1 MLTDKAVAQKQFMVQ
16 PNMPRF
22 VRRGDK
28 ATIAASLVNMAA
40 QTVSGVARIELSDP
54 VSESVVY
61 RASKK
66 FSVAEGE
73 SGVVSFG
80 FDVPQKYDVLV
91 CTITASAGE
100 FSDGER
106 HYLPVLTDKQ
116 WVTETVAVQVD
127 GDEEKTISTSNLFNG
142 SSKTATDC
150 RLTVEMT
157 ANPDWY
163 AVQALPVA
171 GNPQNED
178 ALSWATAYYANAL
191 AGVIVEANPRI
202 KKVFEAWQA
211 NGGDKET
218 LLSNLERNADLKN
231 ILLKETPWITEAVD
245 ETEQKRRIA
254 LLFDLNTMR
263 SRQQTAVQKL
273 ASLQNADGAWSWY
286 KGMPGSR
293 YVTTQIVEEFARLKV
308 MGVTLDGTVAA
319 SYAKAVKYLASCAKK
334 NYEEMKRMEKKT
346 GHAVN
351 ILNEQTIHY
360 LYICSLDKVAMRGA
374 DKSVNDYFIAK
385 LENRSAGYTIYGKAL
400 VAIVMQGAG
409 KTKQAAELVQ
419 SIKEYSVYTSE
430 MGRYFDT
437 KKALY
442 SWRNYKIPTE
452 VAAMEAVYRVSPDVK
467 MLNEMKQWLL
477 KQKQVQMWESS
488 ISTADAVYAFL
499 CMNGNKLNS
508 TGKMTATVG
517 RAVFHTPDDALGYT
531 RKTLTGAETK
541 VASLRMEKKG
551 EGLGWG
557 AVYAQYHEDLSRLSE
572 YKGNGVTIVRDYL
585 LNGKAVRSGQ
595 ALRIGDKLTVRLTV
609 KADRD
614 MDFIQIKDG
623 CAACMEPT
631 DQLSGYTWNDG
642 LGFYRASYDA
652 STCFFIDRMPKG
664 THQIEYT
671 VHVDRAG
678 TYQSGIA
685 TVQSAYSPEFGGH
698 SAGFTVVVEK

>member
-1 MLTDKAVAQKQFMVQ
+1 
-16 PNMPRF
+16 
-22 VRRGDK
+22 
-28 ATIAASLVNMAA
+28 
-40 QTVSGVARIELSDP
+40 
-54 VSESVVY
+54 
-61 RASKK
+61 
-66 FSVAEGE
+66 
-73 SGVVSFG
+73 
-80 FDVPQKYDVLV
+80 
-91 CTITASAGE
+91 
-100 FSDGER
+100 
-106 HYLPVLTDKQ
+106 
-116 WVTETVAVQVD
+116 
-127 GDEEKTISTSNLFNG
+127 
-142 SSKTATDC
+142 
-150 RLTVEMT
+150 
-157 ANPDWY
+157 
-163 AVQALPVA
+163 
-171 GNPQNED
+171 
-178 ALSWATAYYANAL
+178 
-191 AGVIVEANPRI
+191 
-202 KKVFEAWQA
+202 
-211 NGGDKET
+211 
-218 LLSNLERNADLKN
+218 
-231 ILLKETPWITEAVD
+231 
-245 ETEQKRRIA
+245 
-254 LLFDLNTMR
+254 
-263 SRQQTAVQKL
+263 
-273 ASLQNADGAWSWY
+273 
-286 KGMPGSR
+286 
-293 YVTTQIVEEFARLKV
+293 
-308 MGVTLDGTVAA
+308 
-319 SYAKAVKYLASCAKK
+319 
-334 NYEEMKRMEKKT
+334 MKRMEKKT

-409 KTKQAAELVQ
+409 RTKQAAELVQ

-477 KQKQVQMWESS
+477 KQKQVQMWKSS

-531 RKTLTGAETK
+531 RKTLTGAEAK

-572 YKGNGVTIVRDYL
+572 YNGNGVTIVRDYL

-595 ALRIGDKLTVRLTV
+595 ALHVGDKLTVRLTV

-623 CAACMEPT
+623 RAACMEPT

-664 THQIEYT
+664 THHIEYT